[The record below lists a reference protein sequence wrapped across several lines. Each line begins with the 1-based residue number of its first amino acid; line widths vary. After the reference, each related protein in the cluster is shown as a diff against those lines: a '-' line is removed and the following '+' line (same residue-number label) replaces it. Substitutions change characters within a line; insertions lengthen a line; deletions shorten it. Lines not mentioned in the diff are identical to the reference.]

1 MPYKATWLITPM
13 SSTNLTASSTP
24 TAVYL
29 SPNQAYTV
37 QSGDTAVMGAVGTSV
52 VLPDIARNVTLSG
65 PIGTLDLTQSIFNYY
80 FMPNGLGGAYVF
92 SSTGSVLATIGKI
105 NGNLHV
111 VFGDQ
116 SALTLNTN
124 AAGGVQIHYDQVQ
137 LTPNYAVSL
146 PNSNITIFGAK
157 GVETIT
163 IPLGVNQVSIDANV
177 ENVVL
182 NNFNYDP
189 SLLKSNGSTLSI
201 FDTQGNTVLNWASSA
216 ASNETL
222 SFNNAIGTVS
232 LNAQGLAQFNIK
244 GLLLNN
250 GQNYTLTQSGVA
262 IYGNVGNETVT
273 LVAGDH
279 NETIDNHVEK
289 VVLPA
294 QASSYSWTTQSGNI
308 SLYDASHT
316 LVATVGVERTVSGT
330 NLTFSD
336 QTLNVQISSGGI
348 SVFNAAG
355 QVVQSGSLGSS
366 TSITP
371 TPSPTPTTTTAKP
384 SPTTPSSSSTT
395 TGSPANTSSTN
406 TSNSTNSSSASA
418 HFDYTLDW
426 SSFST
431 YAGSVVASIQSCL
444 TQALNN
450 IGAHFNAKGN
460 LDVKVIPEITTKSVL
475 AEASGALVPMPSSL
489 VSSAHGAVLTTD
501 FLAESQTGIDA
512 NGSQPDATVYIN
524 MADLSLFDLNPS
536 VPPTSTQYDLTTIL
550 THEMLHALGFD
561 GLIGSYASQATAYDR
576 YVVMQNG
583 TPYFTGPDAQGV
595 YGGPVPLAPVS
606 TGAGSAYYHVAVS
619 SDLMNNT
626 IGPGQ
631 VKTISK
637 LDLAILQDLGA
648 PVLVGIAT

>member
-13 SSTNLTASSTP
+13 SNTNFTASSAQ
-24 TAVYL
+24 TAVNL
-29 SPNQAYTV
+29 SPNQVYTV
-37 QSGDTAVMGAVGTSV
+37 QSADTAVTGAVGSLV
-52 VLPDIARNVTLSG
+52 VLPDTARNVALSG
-65 PIGTLDLTQSIFNYY
+65 PIGTLDLTKSIFNYY

-92 SSTGSVLATIGKI
+92 SSTGALLATIGKI
-105 NGNLHV
+105 TGNLHV

-124 AAGGVQIHYDQVQ
+124 AVGGVQIHYDQVQ
-137 LTPNYAVSL
+137 LSPNYTATA
-146 PNSNITIFGAK
+146 PNSNITILGAK
-157 GVETIT
+157 GNETIT

-182 NNFNYDP
+182 SNFNYDP

-201 FDTQGNTVLNWASSA
+201 FDTQGNSVLNWASSA
-216 ASNETL
+216 ASSETL

-244 GLLLNN
+244 GLLLNA
-250 GQNYTLTQSGVA
+250 GQNYTLSQSGVT

-279 NETIDNHVEK
+279 NESIDSHVEK

-316 LVATVGVERTVSGT
+316 LVATIGVERTVSGT

-366 TSITP
+366 TSSTP
-371 TPSPTPTTTTAKP
+371 TSSKP
-384 SPTTPSSSSTT
+384 SSTTPNSSSGTAVSPSNPSSPSSS
-395 TGSPANTSSTN
+395 NT
-406 TSNSTNSSSASA
+406 TNSSSASA

-426 SSFST
+426 SSFSA

-450 IGAHFNAKGN
+450 IGSHFNAKGN
-460 LDVKVIPEITTKSVL
+460 LDVKVVPEITTKSVL
-475 AEASGALVPMPSSL
+475 AEASGALVAMPSSL
-489 VSSAHGAVLTTD
+489 LSSAHGATLTTD

-524 MADLSLFDLNPS
+524 MADLSLFDLNPL
-536 VPPTSTQYDLTTIL
+536 VAPTSTQYDLTTIL

-561 GLIGSYASQATAYDR
+561 GLIGSSASQSTAYDR

-583 TPYFTGPDAQGV
+583 TPYFTGPDAQSV

-626 IGPGQ
+626 IGPAQ

-648 PVLVGIAT
+648 PVLVGIAA

>member
-13 SSTNLTASSTP
+13 SNTNFTASSAQ
-24 TAVYL
+24 TAVNL
-29 SPNQAYTV
+29 SPNQVYTV
-37 QSGDTAVMGAVGTSV
+37 QSADTAVTGAVGSLV
-52 VLPDIARNVTLSG
+52 VLPDTARNVVLSG
-65 PIGTLDLTQSIFNYY
+65 PIGTMDLTKSIFNYY

-92 SSTGSVLATIGKI
+92 SSTGALLATIGKI
-105 NGNLHV
+105 TGNLHV

-124 AAGGVQIHYDQVQ
+124 AVGGVQIHYDQVQ
-137 LTPNYAVSL
+137 LSPNYTATA
-146 PNSNITIFGAK
+146 PNSNITILGAK
-157 GVETIT
+157 GNETIT

-182 NNFNYDP
+182 SNFNYDP

-201 FDTQGNTVLNWASSA
+201 FDTQGNSVLNWASSA
-216 ASNETL
+216 ASSETL

-244 GLLLNN
+244 GLLLNA
-250 GQNYTLTQSGVA
+250 GQNYTLSQSGVT

-279 NETIDNHVEK
+279 NESIDSHVEK

-316 LVATVGVERTVSGT
+316 LVATIGVERTVSGT

-366 TSITP
+366 TS
-371 TPSPTPTTTTAKP
+371 STPTTSKP
-384 SPTTPSSSSTT
+384 SSTTPSSSSGTAV
-395 TGSPANTSSTN
+395 SPSNPSSPSSSNT
-406 TSNSTNSSSASA
+406 TNSSSASA

-426 SSFST
+426 SSFSA

-450 IGAHFNAKGN
+450 IGSHFNAKGN
-460 LDVKVIPEITTKSVL
+460 LDVKVVPEITTKSVL
-475 AEASGALVPMPSSL
+475 AEASGALVAMPSSL
-489 VSSAHGAVLTTD
+489 LSSAHGATLTTD

-524 MADLSLFDLNPS
+524 MADLSLFDLNPL
-536 VPPTSTQYDLTTIL
+536 VAPTSTQYDLTTIL

-561 GLIGSYASQATAYDR
+561 GLIGSSASQSTAYDR

-583 TPYFTGPDAQGV
+583 TPYFTGPDAQSV

-626 IGPGQ
+626 IGPAQ

-648 PVLVGIAT
+648 PVLVGIAA

>member
-13 SSTNLTASSTP
+13 SNTNFTASSAQ
-24 TAVYL
+24 TAVNL
-29 SPNQAYTV
+29 SPNQVYTV
-37 QSGDTAVMGAVGTSV
+37 QSADTAVTGAVGSLV
-52 VLPDIARNVTLSG
+52 VLPDTARNVVLSG
-65 PIGTLDLTQSIFNYY
+65 PIGTMDLTKSIFNYY

-92 SSTGSVLATIGKI
+92 SSTGALLATIGKI
-105 NGNLHV
+105 TGNLHV

-124 AAGGVQIHYDQVQ
+124 AVGGVQIHYDQVQ
-137 LTPNYAVSL
+137 LSPNYTATA
-146 PNSNITIFGAK
+146 PNSNITILGAK
-157 GVETIT
+157 GNETIT

-182 NNFNYDP
+182 SNFNYDP

-201 FDTQGNTVLNWASSA
+201 FDTQGNSVLNWASSA
-216 ASNETL
+216 ASSETL

-244 GLLLNN
+244 GLLLNA
-250 GQNYTLTQSGVA
+250 GQNYTLSQSGVT

-279 NETIDNHVEK
+279 NESIDSHVEK

-316 LVATVGVERTVSGT
+316 LVATIGVERTVSGT

-366 TSITP
+366 TS
-371 TPSPTPTTTTAKP
+371 STPTTSKP
-384 SPTTPSSSSTT
+384 SSTTPSSSSGTAV
-395 TGSPANTSSTN
+395 SPSNPSSPSSSNT
-406 TSNSTNSSSASA
+406 TNSSSASA

-426 SSFST
+426 SSFSA

-450 IGAHFNAKGN
+450 IGSHLNAKGN
-460 LDVKVIPEITTKSVL
+460 LDVKVVPEITTKSVL
-475 AEASGALVPMPSSL
+475 AEASGALVAMPSSL
-489 VSSAHGAVLTTD
+489 LSSAHGATLTTD

-524 MADLSLFDLNPS
+524 MADLSLFDLNPL
-536 VPPTSTQYDLTTIL
+536 VAPTSTQYDLTTIL

-561 GLIGSYASQATAYDR
+561 GLIGSSASQSTAYDR

-583 TPYFTGPDAQGV
+583 TPYFTGPDAQSV

-626 IGPGQ
+626 IGPAQ

-648 PVLVGIAT
+648 PVLVGIAA

>member
-13 SSTNLTASSTP
+13 SNTNFTASSAQ
-24 TAVYL
+24 TAVNL
-29 SPNQAYTV
+29 SPNQVYTV
-37 QSGDTAVMGAVGTSV
+37 QSADTAVTGAVGSLV
-52 VLPDIARNVTLSG
+52 VLPDTARNVALSG
-65 PIGTLDLTQSIFNYY
+65 PIGTLDLTKSIFNYY

-92 SSTGSVLATIGKI
+92 SSTGALLATIGKI
-105 NGNLHV
+105 TGNLHV

-124 AAGGVQIHYDQVQ
+124 AVGGVQIHYDQVQ
-137 LTPNYAVSL
+137 LSPNYTATA
-146 PNSNITIFGAK
+146 PNSNITILGAK
-157 GVETIT
+157 GNETIT

-182 NNFNYDP
+182 SNFNYDP

-201 FDTQGNTVLNWASSA
+201 FDTQGNSVLNWASSA
-216 ASNETL
+216 ASSETL

-244 GLLLNN
+244 GLLLNA
-250 GQNYTLTQSGVA
+250 GQNYTLSQSGVT

-279 NETIDNHVEK
+279 NESIDSHVEK

-316 LVATVGVERTVSGT
+316 LVATIGVERTVSGT

-366 TSITP
+366 TS
-371 TPSPTPTTTTAKP
+371 STPTTSKP
-384 SPTTPSSSSTT
+384 SSTTPSSSSGTAV
-395 TGSPANTSSTN
+395 SPSNPSSPSSSNT
-406 TSNSTNSSSASA
+406 TNSSSASA

-426 SSFST
+426 SSFSA

-450 IGAHFNAKGN
+450 IGSHFNAKGN
-460 LDVKVIPEITTKSVL
+460 LDVKVVPEITTKSVL
-475 AEASGALVPMPSSL
+475 AEASGALVAMPSSL
-489 VSSAHGAVLTTD
+489 LSSAHGATLTTD

-524 MADLSLFDLNPS
+524 MADLSLFDLNPL
-536 VPPTSTQYDLTTIL
+536 VAPTSTQYDLTTIL

-561 GLIGSYASQATAYDR
+561 GLIGSSASQSTAYDR

-583 TPYFTGPDAQGV
+583 TPYFTGPDAQSV

-626 IGPGQ
+626 IGPAQ

-648 PVLVGIAT
+648 PVLVGIAA

>member
-13 SSTNLTASSTP
+13 SNTNFTASSAQ
-24 TAVYL
+24 TAVNL
-29 SPNQAYTV
+29 SPNQVYTV
-37 QSGDTAVMGAVGTSV
+37 QSADTAVTGAVGSLV
-52 VLPDIARNVTLSG
+52 VLPDTARNVVLSG
-65 PIGTLDLTQSIFNYY
+65 PIGTMDLTQSIFNYY

-92 SSTGSVLATIGKI
+92 SSTGALLATIGKI
-105 NGNLHV
+105 TGNLHV

-124 AAGGVQIHYDQVQ
+124 AVGGVQIHYDQVQ
-137 LTPNYAVSL
+137 LSPNYTATA
-146 PNSNITIFGAK
+146 PNSNITILGAK
-157 GVETIT
+157 GNETIT

-182 NNFNYDP
+182 SNFNYDP

-201 FDTQGNTVLNWASSA
+201 FDTQGNSVLNWASSA
-216 ASNETL
+216 ASSETL

-244 GLLLNN
+244 GLLLNA
-250 GQNYTLTQSGVA
+250 GQNYTLSQSGVT

-279 NETIDNHVEK
+279 NESIDSHVEK

-316 LVATVGVERTVSGT
+316 LVATIGVERTVSGT

-366 TSITP
+366 TSSTP
-371 TPSPTPTTTTAKP
+371 TSSKP
-384 SPTTPSSSSTT
+384 SSTTPSSSSGTAV
-395 TGSPANTSSTN
+395 SPSNPSSPSSSNT
-406 TSNSTNSSSASA
+406 TNSSSASA

-426 SSFST
+426 SSFSA

-450 IGAHFNAKGN
+450 IGSHFNAKGN
-460 LDVKVIPEITTKSVL
+460 LDVKVVPEITTKSVL
-475 AEASGALVPMPSSL
+475 AEASGALVAMPSSL
-489 VSSAHGAVLTTD
+489 LSSAHGATLTTD

-524 MADLSLFDLNPS
+524 MADLSLFDLNPL
-536 VPPTSTQYDLTTIL
+536 VAPTSTQYDLTTIL

-561 GLIGSYASQATAYDR
+561 GLIGSSASQSTAYDR

-583 TPYFTGPDAQGV
+583 TPYFTGPDAQSV

-626 IGPGQ
+626 IGPAQ

-648 PVLVGIAT
+648 PVLVGIAA

>member
-13 SSTNLTASSTP
+13 SNTNLTASSAQ
-24 TAVYL
+24 TAVNL
-29 SPNQAYTV
+29 SPNQVYTV
-37 QSGDTAVMGAVGTSV
+37 QSADTAVTGAVGSLV
-52 VLPDIARNVTLSG
+52 VLPDTARNVALSG
-65 PIGTLDLTQSIFNYY
+65 PIGTLDLTKSIFNYY

-92 SSTGSVLATIGKI
+92 SSTGALLATIGKI
-105 NGNLHV
+105 TGNLHV

-124 AAGGVQIHYDQVQ
+124 AVGGVQIHYDQVQ
-137 LTPNYAVSL
+137 LSPNYTATA
-146 PNSNITIFGAK
+146 PNSNITILGAK
-157 GVETIT
+157 GNETIT

-182 NNFNYDP
+182 SNFNYDP

-201 FDTQGNTVLNWASSA
+201 FDTQGNSVLNWASSA
-216 ASNETL
+216 ASSETL

-244 GLLLNN
+244 GLLLNA
-250 GQNYTLTQSGVA
+250 GQNYTLSQSGVT

-279 NETIDNHVEK
+279 NESIDSHVEK

-316 LVATVGVERTVSGT
+316 LVATIGVERTVSGT

-366 TSITP
+366 TS
-371 TPSPTPTTTTAKP
+371 STPTTSKP
-384 SPTTPSSSSTT
+384 SSTTPSSSSGTAV
-395 TGSPANTSSTN
+395 SPSNPSSPSSSNT
-406 TSNSTNSSSASA
+406 TNSSSASA

-450 IGAHFNAKGN
+450 IGSHFNAKGN
-460 LDVKVIPEITTKSVL
+460 LDVKVVPEITTKSVL
-475 AEASGALVPMPSSL
+475 AEASGALVAMPSSL
-489 VSSAHGAVLTTD
+489 LSSAHGATLTTD

-524 MADLSLFDLNPS
+524 MADLSLFDLNPL
-536 VPPTSTQYDLTTIL
+536 VAPTSTQYDLTTIL

-561 GLIGSYASQATAYDR
+561 GLIGSSASQSTAYDR

-583 TPYFTGPDAQGV
+583 TPYFTGPDAQSV

-626 IGPGQ
+626 IGPAQ

-648 PVLVGIAT
+648 PVLVGIAA

>member
-13 SSTNLTASSTP
+13 SNTNFTASSAQ
-24 TAVYL
+24 TAVNL
-29 SPNQAYTV
+29 SPNQVYTV
-37 QSGDTAVMGAVGTSV
+37 QSADTAVTGAVGSLV
-52 VLPDIARNVTLSG
+52 VLPDTARNVVLSG
-65 PIGTLDLTQSIFNYY
+65 PIGTMDLTKSIFNYY

-92 SSTGSVLATIGKI
+92 SSTGALLATIGKI
-105 NGNLHV
+105 TGNLHV

-124 AAGGVQIHYDQVQ
+124 AVGGVQIHYDQVQ
-137 LTPNYAVSL
+137 LSPNYTATA
-146 PNSNITIFGAK
+146 PNSNITILGAK
-157 GVETIT
+157 GNETIT

-182 NNFNYDP
+182 SNFNYDP

-201 FDTQGNTVLNWASSA
+201 FDTQGNSVLNWASSA
-216 ASNETL
+216 ASSETL

-244 GLLLNN
+244 GLLLNA
-250 GQNYTLTQSGVA
+250 GQNYTLSQSGVT

-279 NETIDNHVEK
+279 NESIDSHVEK

-316 LVATVGVERTVSGT
+316 LVATIGVERTVSGT

-366 TSITP
+366 TS
-371 TPSPTPTTTTAKP
+371 STPTTSKP
-384 SPTTPSSSSTT
+384 SSTTPSSSSGTAV
-395 TGSPANTSSTN
+395 SPSNPSSPSSSNT
-406 TSNSTNSSSASA
+406 TNSSSASA

-426 SSFST
+426 SSFSA

-450 IGAHFNAKGN
+450 IGSHFSAKGN
-460 LDVKVIPEITTKSVL
+460 LDVKVVPEITTKSVL
-475 AEASGALVPMPSSL
+475 AEASGALVAMPSSL
-489 VSSAHGAVLTTD
+489 LSSAHGATLTTD

-524 MADLSLFDLNPS
+524 MADLSLFDLNPL
-536 VPPTSTQYDLTTIL
+536 VAPTSTQYDLTTIL

-561 GLIGSYASQATAYDR
+561 GLIGSSASQSTAYDR

-583 TPYFTGPDAQGV
+583 TPYFTGPDAQSV

-626 IGPGQ
+626 IGPAQ

-648 PVLVGIAT
+648 PILVGIAA

>member
-13 SSTNLTASSTP
+13 SNTNFTASSAQ
-24 TAVYL
+24 TAVNL
-29 SPNQAYTV
+29 SPNQVYTV
-37 QSGDTAVMGAVGTSV
+37 QSADTAVTGAVGSLV
-52 VLPDIARNVTLSG
+52 VLPDTARNVVLSG
-65 PIGTLDLTQSIFNYY
+65 PIGTMDLTKSIFNYY

-92 SSTGSVLATIGKI
+92 SSTGALLATIGKI
-105 NGNLHV
+105 TGNLHV

-124 AAGGVQIHYDQVQ
+124 AVGGVQIHYDQVQ
-137 LTPNYAVSL
+137 LSPNYTATA
-146 PNSNITIFGAK
+146 PNSNITILGAK
-157 GVETIT
+157 GNETIT

-182 NNFNYDP
+182 SNFNYDP

-201 FDTQGNTVLNWASSA
+201 FDTQGNSVLNWASSA
-216 ASNETL
+216 TSSETL

-232 LNAQGLAQFNIK
+232 LNTQGLAQFNIK
-244 GLLLNN
+244 GLLLNA
-250 GQNYTLTQSGVA
+250 GQNYTLSQSGVT

-279 NETIDNHVEK
+279 NESIDSHVEK
-289 VVLPA
+289 VVLPV
-294 QASSYSWTTQSGNI
+294 QASSYSWTIQSGNI

-316 LVATVGVERTVSGT
+316 LVATIGVERTVSGT

-366 TSITP
+366 TS
-371 TPSPTPTTTTAKP
+371 STPTTSKP
-384 SPTTPSSSSTT
+384 SSTTPSSSSGTAV
-395 TGSPANTSSTN
+395 SPSNPSSPSSSNT
-406 TSNSTNSSSASA
+406 TNSSSASA

-426 SSFST
+426 SSFSA

-450 IGAHFNAKGN
+450 IASHFSAKGN
-460 LDVKVIPEITTKSVL
+460 LDVKVVPEITTKSVL
-475 AEASGALVPMPSSL
+475 AEASGALVAMPSSL
-489 VSSAHGAVLTTD
+489 LSSAHGATLTTD

-524 MADLSLFDLNPS
+524 MADLSLFDLNPL
-536 VPPTSTQYDLTTIL
+536 VAPTSTQYDLTTIL

-561 GLIGSYASQATAYDR
+561 GLIGSSASQSTAYDR

-583 TPYFTGPDAQGV
+583 TPYFTGPDAQSV

-626 IGPGQ
+626 IGPAQ

-648 PVLVGIAT
+648 PVLVGIAA

>member
-13 SSTNLTASSTP
+13 SNTNLTASSAQ
-24 TAVYL
+24 TAVNL
-29 SPNQAYTV
+29 SPNQVYTV
-37 QSGDTAVMGAVGTSV
+37 QSADTAVTGAVGSLV
-52 VLPDIARNVTLSG
+52 VLPDTARNVVLSG
-65 PIGTLDLTQSIFNYY
+65 PIGTMDLTKSIFNYY

-92 SSTGSVLATIGKI
+92 SSTGALLATIGKI
-105 NGNLHV
+105 TGNLHV

-124 AAGGVQIHYDQVQ
+124 AVGGVQIHYDQVQ
-137 LTPNYAVSL
+137 LSPNYTATA
-146 PNSNITIFGAK
+146 PNSNITILGAK
-157 GVETIT
+157 GNETIT

-182 NNFNYDP
+182 SNFNYDP

-201 FDTQGNTVLNWASSA
+201 FDTQGNSVLNWASSA
-216 ASNETL
+216 TSSETL

-232 LNAQGLAQFNIK
+232 LNTQGLAQFNIK
-244 GLLLNN
+244 GLLLNA
-250 GQNYTLTQSGVA
+250 GQNYTLSQSGVT

-279 NETIDNHVEK
+279 NESIDSHVEK

-316 LVATVGVERTVSGT
+316 LVATIGVERTVSGT

-366 TSITP
+366 TS
-371 TPSPTPTTTTAKP
+371 STPTTSKP
-384 SPTTPSSSSTT
+384 SSTTPSSSSGTAV
-395 TGSPANTSSTN
+395 SPSNPSSPSSSNT
-406 TSNSTNSSSASA
+406 TNSSSASA

-426 SSFST
+426 SSFSA

-450 IGAHFNAKGN
+450 IGSHFNAKGN
-460 LDVKVIPEITTKSVL
+460 LDVKVVPEITTKSVL
-475 AEASGALVPMPSSL
+475 AEASGALVAMPSSL
-489 VSSAHGAVLTTD
+489 LSSAHGATLTTD

-524 MADLSLFDLNPS
+524 MADLSLFDLNPL
-536 VPPTSTQYDLTTIL
+536 VAPTSTQYDLTTIL

-561 GLIGSYASQATAYDR
+561 GLIGSSASQSTAYDR

-583 TPYFTGPDAQGV
+583 TPYFTGPDAQSV

-626 IGPGQ
+626 IGPAQ

-648 PVLVGIAT
+648 PVLVGIAA

>member
-13 SSTNLTASSTP
+13 SNTNFTASSAQ
-24 TAVYL
+24 TAVNL
-29 SPNQAYTV
+29 SPNQVYTV
-37 QSGDTAVMGAVGTSV
+37 QSADTAVTGAVGSLV
-52 VLPDIARNVTLSG
+52 VLPDTARNVVLSG
-65 PIGTLDLTQSIFNYY
+65 PIGTMDLTKSIFNYY

-92 SSTGSVLATIGKI
+92 SSTGALLATIGKI
-105 NGNLHV
+105 TGNLHV

-124 AAGGVQIHYDQVQ
+124 AVGGVQIHYDQVQ
-137 LTPNYAVSL
+137 LSPNYTATA
-146 PNSNITIFGAK
+146 PNSNITILGAK
-157 GVETIT
+157 GNETIT

-182 NNFNYDP
+182 SNFNYDP

-201 FDTQGNTVLNWASSA
+201 FDTQGNSVLNWASSA
-216 ASNETL
+216 ASSETL

-244 GLLLNN
+244 GLLLNA
-250 GQNYTLTQSGVA
+250 GQNYTLSQSGVT

-279 NETIDNHVEK
+279 NESIDSHVEK

-316 LVATVGVERTVSGT
+316 LVATIGVERTVSGT

-366 TSITP
+366 TS
-371 TPSPTPTTTTAKP
+371 STPTTSKP
-384 SPTTPSSSSTT
+384 SSTTPSSSSGTAV
-395 TGSPANTSSTN
+395 SPSNPSSPSSSNT
-406 TSNSTNSSSASA
+406 TNSSSASA

-426 SSFST
+426 SSFSA

-450 IGAHFNAKGN
+450 IGSHLNAKGN
-460 LDVKVIPEITTKSVL
+460 LDVKVVPEITTKSVL
-475 AEASGALVPMPSSL
+475 AEASGALVAMPSSL
-489 VSSAHGAVLTTD
+489 LSSAHGATLTTD

-524 MADLSLFDLNPS
+524 MADLSLFDLNPL
-536 VPPTSTQYDLTTIL
+536 VAPTSTQYDLTTIL

-561 GLIGSYASQATAYDR
+561 GLIGSSASQSTAYDR

-583 TPYFTGPDAQGV
+583 TPYFTGPDAQSV

-626 IGPGQ
+626 IGPAQ

-648 PVLVGIAT
+648 PILVGIAA